1 MGAEIKSGIHSK
13 NIFRKAEQLHIENA
27 MKKYW

>member
-1 MGAEIKSGIHSK
+1 MGAEIKFAIHSK
-13 NIFRKAEQLHIENA
+13 NNFKKAEQLHIKNA